1 MRPAVGLSCG
11 QPGRG
16 SIGVRSPLS
25 LSGRIRAQLS
35 LPSSLSY
42 VIACHWDLLRGRGLV
57 VLWGQRLFPGLSLC
71 VDTGRKAGVAW
82 ADGKFRQEASAV

>member
-1 MRPAVGLSCG
+1 MRPAVGLSCE

-25 LSGRIRAQLS
+25 LSGRIRAQRS

-57 VLWGQRLFPGLSLC
+57 DAVGAASLPGALTLRRY
-71 VDTGRKAGVAW
+71 GA
-82 ADGKFRQEASAV
+82 